1 MSQNRMNRTWK
12 GGGSGGRSE
21 ELSLKVANSTQ
32 KAYPGPKWLRIFH
45 VTDEKDR
52 VCARKT

>member
-1 MSQNRMNRTWK
+1 MYNTGEA
-12 GGGSGGRSE
+12 GGE
-21 ELSLKVANSTQ
+21 VTLQVANSTQ
-32 KAYPGPKWLRIFH
+32 KAYHGPKWLRIFH